1 MPKKKVPSAKAQWE
15 LITCIVQRGKAD
27 DAFKQARQAGAGGAT
42 IHFGRGTGVRE
53 RLGLLGIAIS
63 PEKEVITI
71 LAPGDRT
78 RAIVKAL
85 VKAGDLDT
93 PGMGLLYVQPVHDVH
108 GVPGVGK
115 GKRTGA
121 GKAGRGRV

>member
-1 MPKKKVPSAKAQWE
+1 MAKTTARGAKAQWE

-27 DAFKQARQAGAGGAT
+27 DVFKQAQKAGAGGAT

-71 LAPGDRT
+71 LSPAART
-78 RAIVKAL
+78 EGIVDAL
-85 VKAGDLDT
+85 VAAADLDT
-93 PGMGLLYVQPVHDVH
+93 PGMGLLFVQPVHHVH
-108 GVPGVGK
+108 GLPGVSKGK
-115 GKRTGA
+115 GR
-121 GKAGRGRV
+121 R